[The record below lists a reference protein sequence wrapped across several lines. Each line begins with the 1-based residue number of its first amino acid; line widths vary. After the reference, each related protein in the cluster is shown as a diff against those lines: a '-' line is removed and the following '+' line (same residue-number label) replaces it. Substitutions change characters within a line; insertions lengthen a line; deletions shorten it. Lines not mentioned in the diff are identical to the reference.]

1 MEYAALVDV
10 YRRLGATDST
20 LGKTAI
26 LAGAFADGDPET
38 LPLLVRLARGT
49 AFPSWQ
55 SAELGVSSSLTVE
68 AIAKATGV
76 AGDRIEAEWRDTG
89 DLGDAAAVAVDGAT
103 QRTLVSREL
112 TVERVHDT
120 LRELA
125 DYEGTGSE
133 GRRID
138 AVARLLSDADP
149 EAARYVV
156 RTVLGHLRVG
166 VGEGIVRDAIAA
178 AFLDGS
184 FDAAAGTVD
193 VDEGAVAAVER
204 AFQVTN
210 DFAVV
215 ARTAR
220 DGGRAALDALDVEL
234 FRPIAVM
241 LARKAEGPADAV
253 ADVAPDPGDVHA
265 EVKYDGI
272 RIQIHV
278 DGDAVR
284 LFTRR
289 LEDVTDQF
297 PDAVRAV
304 RAGVTADR
312 CILEGELVGVDPE
325 TGDPVA
331 FQQLS
336 RRVKR
341 KYDVGELAAEVPA
354 RTYLFDAVHVDGETL
369 LDEPLRTRLAR
380 LGAVVDPVAGELERA
395 EGLPPGALGEAA
407 DPVAAARERYEAA
420 LAAGH
425 EGLMVKNLAA
435 TYQPGRR
442 VGRMLK
448 VKPTMEPLDLVV
460 TRAEWSEGR
469 RSENLGRLFLACYDP
484 EADAFREVGR
494 LSTGYSDETLAG
506 LTADLE
512 PLIRDADGRE
522 VDVKPEIVLAVEYEE
537 IQESPTYDSGY
548 ALRFP
553 RFLRRRP
560 ELDPTD
566 ADTVDRITDLY
577 DSQ

>member
-10 YRRLGATDST
+10 YRCLGATDST

-26 LAGAFADGDPET
+26 LAEAFADADPET
-38 LPLLVRLARGT
+38 LPLLVRLVRGT
-49 AFPSWQ
+49 AFPNWR
-55 SAELGVSSSLTVE
+55 SAELGVSSNLTVE

-76 AGDRIEAEWRDTG
+76 ADDRIEAAWRDTG
-89 DLGDAAAVAVDGAT
+89 DLGDAAAIAAGEAT

-125 DYEGTGSE
+125 GYEGAGSE

-166 VGEGIVRDAIAA
+166 VGEGTVRDAIAA
-178 AFLDGS
+178 AFLDGTY
-184 FDAAAGTVD
+184 DAAAGEVD
-193 VDEGAVAAVER
+193 VDGDAVDAVER

-215 ARTAR
+215 TETAR
-220 DGGRAALDALDVEL
+220 EEGRAGLDALDVEL

-241 LARKAEGPADAV
+241 LARKADGLADAV
-253 ADVAPDPGDVHA
+253 ADVAPGHADVHA

-272 RIQIHV
+272 RIQVHV
-278 DGDAVR
+278 DDEVR

-289 LEDVTDQF
+289 LEDVTEQF
-297 PDAVRAV
+297 PDVVDAV

-331 FQQLS
+331 FQRLS

-341 KYDVGELAAEVPA
+341 KYDVAELAAEVPA

-369 LDEPLRTRLAR
+369 LDEPLRTRLDR
-380 LGAVVDPVAGELERA
+380 LAGVVDPVSGQIERA
-395 EGLPPGALGEAA
+395 AGPPPGALGDA
-407 DPVAAARERYEAA
+407 DHPVAAARERYQAA
-420 LAAGH
+420 LEAGH

-460 TRAEWSEGR
+460 TRAAWSEGR

-484 EADAFREVGR
+484 AADAVREVGR
-494 LSTGYSDETLAG
+494 LSTGYSDETLAE

-512 PLIRDADGRE
+512 PLIRETEGRE
-522 VDVKPEIVLAVEYEE
+522 VDVEPEIVLAVEYEE

-560 ELDPTD
+560 DLDPTD
-566 ADTVDRITDLY
+566 ADTIDRVADLY
-577 DSQ
+577 GSQ